1 VVRNLI
7 MNFKYT
13 TTFSSV
19 LKPLVSEEKDKYLA
33 LASLVEVGNFIP
45 NVNTEKNVDLLPVAF
60 NAAVVNRVNKNGD
73 VIDTATALAV
83 YKDFI
88 NKPINIEHNRERII
102 GVILTAGFSEFGS
115 DLPLTE
121 EQLKETTKP
130 FNITLGGVLWK
141 IANPNLATM
150 IEDSS
155 DVTSTNYQKISASWE
170 LGFSDYN
177 LVVIEGESKNI
188 EDGLEINDITQI
200 ESMKANLRALG
211 GSGKIDKTKAIY
223 RKVVGNVIPL
233 GIGLTETPAAD
244 VKGVSTLKSEPSE
257 DVSEENI
264 SKIQN
269 LDVNNNTEKEIMK
282 ISSIKDITDENLKQV
297 SASQISDLIEQELKL
312 ASEKFTAEKTAV
324 DTALKA
330 AQEQYSSLL
339 TNQDALQNEVASL
352 KAALE
357 AAQAEM
363 QKAAAAELFNARM
376 ASFDAEYDLDNESRE
391 VIANDILNLN
401 EDAFAAYKNKMAIF
415 MKNKK
420 KGEMKDSGSKESS
433 KEDSKETKASVAEV
447 VEEITDKAEK
457 ETVGIPMTSTASQS
471 SLFDKYKQAFD
482 YDGFVVTK

>member
-1 VVRNLI
+1 MVRDLI
-7 MNFKYT
+7 MNYNYIS
-13 TTFSSV
+13 TFSSI
-19 LKPLVSEEKDKYLA
+19 LKPLVSEDKDKYLA
-33 LASLVEVGNFIP
+33 LASLMEVGNFIP
-45 NVNTEKNVDLLPVAF
+45 NVDTEKNVDLLPIAF

-73 VIDTATALAV
+73 VIDTETAIAS
-83 YKDFI
+83 YKHFI
-88 NKPINIEHNRERII
+88 NKPINIEHNREKII

-121 EQLKETTKP
+121 EQVKDITKP
-130 FNITLGGVLWK
+130 FNVTLGGVLWK
-141 IANPNLATM
+141 IANPNLASM

-170 LGFSDYN
+170 LGFNDYN

-188 EDGLEINDITQI
+188 EDGLEIKDVDQI
-200 ESMKANLRALG
+200 ETMKANLRAFG

-223 RKVVGNVIPL
+223 RKVIGNIVPL
-233 GIGLTETPAAD
+233 GIGLTENPAAD
-244 VKGVSTLKSEPSE
+244 VKGVSTSKN
-257 DVSEENI
+257 DVTETIAEENI
-264 SKIQN
+264 SKIEN
-269 LDVNNNTEKEIMK
+269 SDVNNNTEKEIMK

-312 ASEKFTAEKTAV
+312 ASEKFTVEKAAV

-330 AQEQYSSLL
+330 AQEKYSSLL

-363 QKAAAAELFNARM
+363 QRAAAAELFNARM

-401 EDAFAAYKNKMAIF
+401 EDSFAAYKNKMAIF

-420 KGEMKDSGSKESS
+420 KGETKDSS
-433 KEDSKETKASVAEV
+433 KEDAKDAKEAKASVAEV

-457 ETVGIPMTSTASQS
+457 ETVTIPMTSTASQG